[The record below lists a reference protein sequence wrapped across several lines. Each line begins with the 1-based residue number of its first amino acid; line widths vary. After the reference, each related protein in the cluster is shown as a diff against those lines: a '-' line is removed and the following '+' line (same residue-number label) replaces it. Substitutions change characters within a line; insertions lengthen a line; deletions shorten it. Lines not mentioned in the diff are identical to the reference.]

1 MAAMERNP
9 TLACPIGGN
18 AVVTA
23 FDVVTSASELAAA
36 LAFLHECSEPMGVDV
51 ETTGLNPR
59 RDRLRLVSVAT
70 STGVIVV
77 DVDRVRPE
85 DFLVVLHEK
94 HLVFH
99 NAAFDLSFLRRF
111 VPEFG
116 KTVFDTMLASQVL
129 DAGHP
134 PEKGFHSLVRVCER
148 HLGVDLDKTLQ
159 VSDWSGALSGEQLR
173 YAALDAAVLLPLR
186 ERLLEELLEADLSET
201 MELES
206 RCLPGVVAMSA
217 AGVPFDEW
225 RWIHRV
231 SEDDRDSV
239 RALKHLETVAL
250 EHGGSGINWN
260 SGPQIKEFFLRR
272 GLTLPDTQRDTLSR
286 LTDPVATAL
295 VAYKESASAVSRY
308 GADFAEVVDGRIF
321 PSWHQIGAASGRMSC
336 SSPNLQA
343 LPRDKRY
350 RSCIRA
356 KEGYALVATDLSQ
369 IELRIA
375 AKISGDQR
383 LRSVFQN
390 RQDLHTITAQSILGL
405 KEVTKEQRQ
414 LAKALNFGLLYGMGP
429 ATLQTY
435 ARVDYGIN
443 LTERQAAAYRET
455 FFLTYPGL
463 RRWHREVVRGWNTE
477 TRTLGGRRRLL
488 SDRTSFTQI
497 LNTPVQG
504 TGADGIKAAIAL
516 LSERRKACPEGSL
529 VLAVHDELV
538 VEVPTEKVAAARAW
552 LEAAMTDGMAPLI
565 APVPVEVET
574 TVEFTEAE

>member
-1 MAAMERNP
+1 MERNP
-9 TLACPIGGN
+9 TLAGPIGGN
-18 AVVTA
+18 ALATA

-36 LAFLHECSEPMGVDV
+36 LAFLRECSEPIGVDV

-70 STGVIVV
+70 STGVLVV
-77 DVDRVRPE
+77 DVDRVRPDE
-85 DFLVVLHEK
+85 LLVVLNEK

-99 NAAFDLSFLRRF
+99 HAAFDLSFLRHF
-111 VPEFG
+111 VPGFG

-134 PEKGFHSLVRVCER
+134 PEKGFHSLARVCER
-148 HLGVDLDKTLQ
+148 HLGVDLDKALQ

-173 YAALDAAVLLPLR
+173 YAALDAAVLLPLH
-186 ERLLEELLEADLSET
+186 ERLGEKLLEADLVDT

-206 RCLPGVVAMSA
+206 RCLSGIVAMSA

-239 RALKHLETVAL
+239 RALKRLETVAL
-250 EHGGSGINWN
+250 EYGGNGINWN
-260 SGPQIKEFFLRR
+260 SGPQIKGFFLRR
-272 GLTLPDTQRDTLSR
+272 GLSLADTQRDTLSR

-295 VAYKESASAVSRY
+295 VAYKEAASAVSRY
-308 GADFAEVVDGRIF
+308 GADFAEVVGGRIF

-383 LRSVFQN
+383 LRGIFQN

-463 RRWHREVVRGWNTE
+463 RRWHREVVSGWNTE

-516 LSERRKACPEGSL
+516 LWERRKACPEGSL

-538 VEVPTEKVAAARAW
+538 VEVPTAKVAAAKTW
-552 LEAAMTDGMAPLI
+552 LEGAMTDGMAPLI